1 MHFYSFPLLLKLTKR
16 KQGRGRKILTAEETD
31 REREGNENK
40 GAGVEPGVEARRR
53 ES

>member
-1 MHFYSFPLLLKLTKR
+1 MGEVRGHALLFFPLLLKLTKR

-40 GAGVEPGVEARRR
+40 GAGVEL
-53 ES
+53 